1 MNAYNRALASIER
14 QRFESWM
21 DARALQ
27 EREVPYLKDYSLCRA
42 IGNMAHERRT
52 GIEHEVSQDL
62 QRTHRAEHGGII
74 VPWQVF
80 TRADIVGSDSFG
92 GYLVETLNLDAVDA
106 LRPSTVAIQLGATVI
121 PAPYGANVN
130 VPRQTGVG
138 TASWLTNEQTT
149 ITESDQV
156 FGQIAS
162 SPHTLAAYTEVSR
175 LLTLQAAPSPAEFV
189 VRRDLVAT
197 VGRALDLAAF
207 FGSGTAGAP
216 HGLAG
221 MTGVNTFT
229 NTTASVT
236 TIIGAAV
243 ALGDGLNA
251 SAGVASTKAVAGLL
265 RERPETTYSTRM
277 LWEGSLIAGNC
288 CGFPARSSSQLT
300 AGSFFIGSFD
310 FMNVIIWGEGIEV
323 AANPYGSASAGGGP
337 DASNF
342 QRGVIG
348 VRAFLTADIAVS
360 YPSAFNYA
368 SSTT

>member
-189 VRRDLVAT
+189 VRRGSGRHRRARSRSCGIFWQRHRRRTARTCGHDRRQHVHQHDRQRDHDHRRGCGARRWLERKRRRCQHQS
-197 VGRALDLAAF
+197 GRRALARAAGNDLQ
-207 FGSGTAGAP
+207 
-216 HGLAG
+216 HE
-221 MTGVNTFT
+221 N
-229 NTTASVT
+229 
-236 TIIGAAV
+236 
-243 ALGDGLNA
+243 ALGG
-251 SAGVASTKAVAGLL
+251 
-265 RERPETTYSTRM
+265 
-277 LWEGSLIAGNC
+277 
-288 CGFPARSSSQLT
+288 
-300 AGSFFIGSFD
+300 
-310 FMNVIIWGEGIEV
+310 
-323 AANPYGSASAGGGP
+323 
-337 DASNF
+337 
-342 QRGVIG
+342 
-348 VRAFLTADIAVS
+348 
-360 YPSAFNYA
+360 
-368 SSTT
+368 